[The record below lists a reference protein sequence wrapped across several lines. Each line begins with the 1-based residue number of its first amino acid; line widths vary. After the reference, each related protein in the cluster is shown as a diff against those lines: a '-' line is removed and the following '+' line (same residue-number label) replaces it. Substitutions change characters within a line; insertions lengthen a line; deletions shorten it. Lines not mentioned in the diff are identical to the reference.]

1 MIHFQEIIVHTAV
14 TLKQIAIPLYI
25 FASELHP
32 IKAVTSRDIVT
43 LVNSPKIIRNTLIK
57 CCNIID
63 TVKIAR
69 IPMIY
74 TGIFHSYLYVSRKKS
89 RLNKEELRISILAIR
104 KSNPDSMV
112 DIRPTPS
119 PKLRPTASPATPEL
133 TELVLS

>member
-1 MIHFQEIIVHTAV
+1 MMHFQEIIVHTAV
-14 TLKQIAIPLYI
+14 TPKQIAIALYI
-25 FASELHP
+25 FTSELHP
-32 IKAVTSRDIVT
+32 IKADASRDTAT
-43 LVNSPKIIRNTLIK
+43 LVNSPYIIRNTLIK

-63 TVKIAR
+63 MAKMAR

-89 RLNKEELRISILAIR
+89 RLSKEELRISILAIR

-119 PKLRPTASPATPEL
+119 PKPRPTASPTMPEL
-133 TELVLS
+133 TELGLL